1 MLSGRAI
8 GDELSIPRLLAF
20 RALYAL
26 CLKNR
31 KFLLED
37 DLDFLRQSLNT
48 RTTGTAQ
55 SPEVGPMSPRSD

>member
-1 MLSGRAI
+1 MSIYTTPAG
-8 GDELSIPRLLAF
+8 IPRSI
-20 RALYAL
+20 RALPQ
-26 CLKNR
+26 KSE
-31 KFLLED
+31 FLLED